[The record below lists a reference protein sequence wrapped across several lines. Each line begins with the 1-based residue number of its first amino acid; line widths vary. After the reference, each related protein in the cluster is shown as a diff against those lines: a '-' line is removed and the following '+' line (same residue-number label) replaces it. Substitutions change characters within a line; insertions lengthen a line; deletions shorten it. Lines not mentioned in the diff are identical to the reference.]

1 MKPRKLN
8 ITMKESLLYLLRF
21 IMIIAT
27 VAPILLTFLLL
38 LKLLNLINQ
47 ANFNYFNDCLSLI
60 ITFGTKDNY
69 ILNLSYEVLIIL
81 NIIVLKNKLISNNSN
96 NFYKIISYS
105 YIILGC
111 FTLLFN
117 LLLLLTIY
125 SFDMKL

>member
-1 MKPRKLN
+1 
-8 ITMKESLLYLLRF
+8 
-21 IMIIAT
+21 MIIAT

-81 NIIVLKNKLISNNSN
+81 NIITTILKP
-96 NFYKIISYS
+96 
-105 YIILGC
+105 ILM
-111 FTLLFN
+111 
-117 LLLLLTIY
+117 TIY
-125 SFDMKL
+125 